1 MFLTFWQASFLSVLA
16 YFKVIH
22 DSEYMSS
29 VEIQAGINALLET
42 FEMVIFGFLHIKA
55 FTYLVYRPKD
65 RSYTSA
71 LRSLGDVVDFRDW
84 AREMKL
90 SGRYVFAKS
99 DAEAVTTVDMIR
111 AEKHRHLYQ
120 ALGKERLDADNCSET
135 SKRHVDGGLSAGE
148 FDTEAGDYFGPE
160 AERLLLR
167 DEGRKVE
174 LQSKEY
180 DSPLP
185 SYPPELESPGV
196 LHSKYGDDVHAVAE
210 PWQDGTIVLH
220 QSSAGHEPTFHG
232 LSLGPR
238 SSAESYAPQT
248 MGRERVSEPMNE
260 QQPTPRP
267 GRPRSKMNTLMEP
280 RPLSTN
286 GSLPPFRPSAGP
298 GAPSSAYSLSASPG
312 DLVTVFR
319 SPHQGE
325 DGRRSSVIGI
335 SAHLRGTT
343 RYDPWTGE
351 PLRRESQPCD
361 ASLPRHHPPTAA
373 SSPRISM

>member
-16 YFKVIH
+16 YFEVIH

-42 FEMVIFGFLHIKA
+42 FEMVFFGFLHIKA

-65 RSYTSA
+65 RSCTSA

-135 SKRHVDGGLSAGE
+135 SKRRVDGGLSTGE
-148 FDTEAGDYFGPE
+148 FDTEAGDYCGAE
-160 AERLLLR
+160 SERLLLR
-167 DEGRKVE
+167 DEGRKME
-174 LQSKEY
+174 LRSK
-180 DSPLP
+180 DFDGPLP
-185 SYPPELESPGV
+185 SYPPELELLGV
-196 LHSKYGDDVHAVAE
+196 PYSKDDDMHAVAE
-210 PWQDGTIVLH
+210 PWLDGSVILQ
-220 QSSAGHEPTFHG
+220 QSSAGHEPISHR
-232 LSLGPR
+232 LSPGPR
-238 SSAESYAPQT
+238 SSAENYAPQT
-248 MGRERVSEPMNE
+248 MGRERVSEPMDE
-260 QQPTPRP
+260 QQATRTP

-286 GSLPPFRPSAGP
+286 GSLPPFRPSAAP
-298 GAPSSAYSLSASPG
+298 GAPSSTYSLSASPG

-319 SPHQGE
+319 TPHQGE
-325 DGRRSSVIGI
+325 DGCRSSVIGI

-351 PLRRESQPCD
+351 PLRGESQPCHI
-361 ASLPRHHPPTAA
+361 SLPRHHPPTAA
-373 SSPRISM
+373 SSPRVSM